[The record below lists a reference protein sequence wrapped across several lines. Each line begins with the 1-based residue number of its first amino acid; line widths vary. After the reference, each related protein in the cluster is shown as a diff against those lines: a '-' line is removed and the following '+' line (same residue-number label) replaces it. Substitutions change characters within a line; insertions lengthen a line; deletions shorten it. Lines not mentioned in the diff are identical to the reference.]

1 MGKNLVLLGMMGVG
15 KTSLA
20 KALASKYKLQFVD
33 TDALIE
39 KKNSMTIEKIFK
51 NMGENFFREEEEKIV
66 INALDEKNSVIALG
80 GGAFIN
86 EKIRK
91 KVLAS
96 SVSFWL
102 DIKIETLEKRLEN
115 SKKRPLLNKNE
126 DIIKKKIEKIYKDRK
141 SIYSLANYK
150 INCDKLSLEEISKE
164 VMNLYVNR

>member
-51 NMGENFFREEEEKIV
+51 NMGENFFREEEEKI
-66 INALDEKNSVIALG
+66 IALG